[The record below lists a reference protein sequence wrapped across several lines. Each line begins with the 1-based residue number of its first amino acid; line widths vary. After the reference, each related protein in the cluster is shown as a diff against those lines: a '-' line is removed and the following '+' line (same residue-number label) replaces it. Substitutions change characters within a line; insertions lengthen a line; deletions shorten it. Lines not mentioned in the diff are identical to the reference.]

1 MKQIR
6 KEIYPIAF
14 FSGSLILKTIA
25 DSNGDQTLSLVA
37 MILTLIN
44 ASWMGYNILKLDKSH
59 SRLKYALGDLIFCA
73 VMWAVV
79 FFLTSR
85 IGNVFTSIICL
96 AVACVYV
103 TYICP
108 VLLKRKVFL

>member
-14 FSGSLILKTIA
+14 FTGSLILKAIA
-25 DSNGDQTLSLVA
+25 DGSGDQTLSLVS
-37 MILTLIN
+37 IFLTLIN
-44 ASWMGYNILKLDKSH
+44 AIWMGYNILKLDEPHNK
-59 SRLKYALGDLIFCA
+59 LKYALGDLVFCA

-96 AVACVYV
+96 AVACIYV

-108 VLLKRKVFL
+108 VLLKRKVFI

>member
-6 KEIYPIAF
+6 KEMYPIAF
-14 FSGSLILKTIA
+14 FSGSLVLKAIA
-25 DSNGDQTLSLVA
+25 DGGGDQTLSLVS
-37 MILTLIN
+37 IFLTLIN
-44 ASWMGYNILKLDKSH
+44 ASWMGYNILKLDEPHNK
-59 SRLKYALGDLIFCA
+59 LKYALGDLVFCA
-73 VMWAVV
+73 VMWVVV

-108 VLLKRKVFL
+108 VLLKRRIFI